1 MVSCTAT
8 KITSSWTAPSAGAID
23 YKKIMVVGVVQN
35 EDNAMR
41 KKIEE
46 HMVDELK
53 GLGYAAVAYTNE
65 FNDGELRYM
74 RYDSV
79 KRRLAN
85 KQIDGVIVA
94 SLLAIDKERIY
105 VQDKTLPK
113 ADNVPLG
120 GFWET
125 TTTGRQNIGRANYY
139 VTSVQYFW
147 QCQFFDVKNLALLYN
162 ATSTAFEVSSEESFA
177 HKYGKAIVNDMQKRY
192 LLTEKK

>member
-65 FNDGELRYM
+65 FNNGELRYM

-79 KRRLAN
+79 KRRL
-85 KQIDGVIVA
+85 
-94 SLLAIDKERIY
+94 
-105 VQDKTLPK
+105 P
-113 ADNVPLG
+113 
-120 GFWET
+120 
-125 TTTGRQNIGRANYY
+125 
-139 VTSVQYFW
+139 
-147 QCQFFDVKNLALLYN
+147 
-162 ATSTAFEVSSEESFA
+162 
-177 HKYGKAIVNDMQKRY
+177 
-192 LLTEKK
+192 